1 MKSLDQKLARI
12 RAGAY
17 VPQDFII
24 ADAKDAEM
32 AFGLTAPGFARDAT
46 GRTTSALANRAAYL
60 ESMRAMARS
69 GLVDI
74 LLSSASA
81 AEILVKEGLFTDTAV
96 TPAVRY
102 NDTTDVWYPRGG
114 TYGKEPSRPFRSAR
128 LSKVQEI
135 ADLGLYSITFS
146 NDIDRDLLTLEAY
159 AAFRDEA
166 CDLGVRHFLEVF
178 NPSFDIGLA
187 QGDLAQFIG
196 DSIIRTLAGTV
207 ADEQPLFLKL
217 VYNGRASMEAIAG
230 YDPERLV
237 VGILGGAKGTT
248 RDTFELISRAER
260 AGARVA
266 LFGRKIN
273 FAESPLDLVR
283 LMRAVV
289 ERDVSAEEAVKA
301 YHGVLQEKGIEP
313 ALALKD
319 DLEISEPVLREER

>member
-32 AFGLTAPGFARDAT
+32 AFGLTAPGFTRDAN
-46 GRTTSALANRAAYL
+46 GRSTSTLANRTAYL
-60 ESMRAMARS
+60 ESMRAMTRS

-74 LLSSASA
+74 LLTSASA
-81 AEILVKEGLFTDTAV
+81 AEILVNEGLFADTSV

-114 TYGKEPSRPFRSAR
+114 QYGKEASRPFRSAR
-128 LSKVQEI
+128 LPKIQSI

-146 NDIDRDLLTLEAY
+146 NDIDRDLVTLDAY

-166 CDLGVRHFLEVF
+166 SDLGMRHFLEVF

-187 QGDLAQFIG
+187 QPDLAQFVG

-217 VYNGRASMEAIAG
+217 VYNGRAGMEAIAG
-230 YDPERLV
+230 YDPQRLV

-248 RDTFELISRAER
+248 RDTFELISRAEK

-289 ERDVSAEEAVKA
+289 ERNVSAEEAVKA

-313 ALALKD
+313 TLALKE
-319 DLEISEPVLREER
+319 DLEISEPALREER